1 MRPIQDIPTVTNDV
15 ARLLRRNFN
24 RRAQPLGLTQ
34 VQWRALARLAR
45 NEGMRQVDLAESLE
59 LQPMT
64 VARLIDRMEAAGW
77 VQRRPDPG
85 DRRAVQLYL
94 TPKAEPMID
103 QIRALAA
110 ETRGDAFT
118 GLTPDA
124 LDAFYDTL
132 HRIKE
137 NLIRAETGAAEALA
151 ARKVK
156 QAAHG

>member
-1 MRPIQDIPTVTNDV
+1 VRPIQDIPTMTNDV

-85 DRRAVQLYL
+85 DRRAVRLFL
-94 TPKAEPMID
+94 TPKAEPMIER
-103 QIRALAA
+103 IRALAA
-110 ETRGDAFT
+110 ETRADAFA
-118 GLTPDA
+118 GLTPAA

-132 HRIKE
+132 HLIKG
-137 NLIRAETGAAEALA
+137 NLLRTELGAPESIP
-151 ARKVK
+151 ARRVK
-156 QAAHG
+156 KAAHG

>member
-1 MRPIQDIPTVTNDV
+1 MRPIQDIPTMTNEV

-24 RRAQPLGLTQ
+24 HRAQPLGLTQ

-64 VARLIDRMEAAGW
+64 VARLIDRMETAGW
-77 VQRRPDPG
+77 VQRRRDPR
-85 DRRAVQLYL
+85 DRRAVQLHL

-110 ETRGDAFT
+110 ETRGDAFA
-118 GLTPDA
+118 GLTPAA

-137 NLIRAETGAAEALA
+137 NLLRAETGAAEALA
-151 ARKVK
+151 ARKEK

>member
-1 MRPIQDIPTVTNDV
+1 MRPIQDIPTMTNEV

-85 DRRAVQLYL
+85 DRRAVQLYP

-103 QIRALAA
+103 QIQALAA
-110 ETRGDAFT
+110 ETRGDAFA
-118 GLTPDA
+118 GLTPAA

-132 HRIKE
+132 RIIKE
-137 NLIRAETGAAEALA
+137 NLLRAEMGAVEVLS
-151 ARKVK
+151 ARKVTK
-156 QAAHG
+156 AAHG

>member
-1 MRPIQDIPTVTNDV
+1 MTNEV

-77 VQRRPDPG
+77 VQRRPDPT
-85 DRRAVQLYL
+85 DRRAVKLHL
-94 TPKAEPMID
+94 TGKAEPVIGE
-103 QIRALAA
+103 IRALAV
-110 ETRGDAFT
+110 ETRTEAFA
-118 GLTPDA
+118 GLSPAA
-124 LDAFYDTL
+124 LEAFYDTL
-132 HRIKE
+132 HTIKE
-137 NLIRAETGAAEALA
+137 NLLRAETDAAAKATPGKE
-151 ARKVK
+151 KK
-156 QAAHG
+156 SAHV

>member
-1 MRPIQDIPTVTNDV
+1 MTNEV

-85 DRRAVQLYL
+85 DRRAVQLWAGENQ
-94 TPKAEPMID
+94 PKRDSVKRI
-103 QIRALAA
+103 
-110 ETRGDAFT
+110 
-118 GLTPDA
+118 
-124 LDAFYDTL
+124 TL
-132 HRIKE
+132 GRFCSAGTDKE
-137 NLIRAETGAAEALA
+137 RRWRPT
-151 ARKVK
+151 
-156 QAAHG
+156 